1 MKSKNYLLK
10 KSTGSTII
18 LISVAVLG
26 VISIFIII
34 VGLALMTGLTGN
46 NSGGGTIG
54 SLSGCSNNQLSINQK
69 SKIEN
74 NKPVYQVAA
83 EKSGIP
89 WQFLASLHLRET
101 NLADTPSNNPG
112 DGPFQI
118 QGAKYKTFGVDSA
131 TEAGEKAKSL
141 VKSFYNKD
149 LSKTSN
155 EDTIK
160 LAFLA
165 YNRGGMYVEG
175 GCSWNQSPY
184 VMNQF
189 DAQHTNMVWPNNTCE
204 PESVRGKTNTQLGT
218 FTVYSALV
226 GCSISGKTALPINPS
241 HLSSYPYNNSFHG
254 RSVSYSPSKPGHN
267 VILCPNKYNTNIS
280 CNTTGEAVDLRAPGG
295 TEVYAPF
302 DSKVVFSSMSGS
314 LCGGICGGFI
324 VIQSLDGKSAAVL
337 AHLQN
342 YVTQGSTVS
351 AGQRI
356 GELKEYPGGFGP
368 HLHFEL
374 WSNNLP
380 IHAGI
385 GSPSQVIPNIWAAQK
400 KVLGF

>member
-1 MKSKNYLLK
+1 MKTKIFFLRKLA
-10 KSTGSTII
+10 GSTKIFI
-18 LISVAVLG
+18 LVAVLG
-26 VISIFIII
+26 VSSIFIII
-34 VGLALMTGLTGN
+34 VGLALMSGLTGN
-46 NSGGGTIG
+46 NSGGGTIA
-54 SLSGCSNNQLSINQK
+54 SLSSCSNNRLSINQK
-69 SKIEN
+69 SRIDS
-74 NKPVYQVAA
+74 NKPIYQAA
-83 EKSGIP
+83 ADKVDVP
-89 WQFLASLHLRET
+89 WQFLASLHLRES
-101 NLADTPSNNPG
+101 NLSNTPLNNPE
-112 DGPFQI
+112 DGPFQV

-218 FTVYSALV
+218 FTVYSVLV
-226 GCSISGKTALPINPS
+226 GCSLSGKTALPINPS
-241 HLSSYPYNNSFHG
+241 ILSSYPYNSSFHG

-267 VILCPNKYNTNIS
+267 VILCPNSYNTNIS
-280 CNTTGEAVDLRAPGG
+280 CNKSGEAVDLQAPGG
-295 TEVYAPF
+295 TEIYAPF
-302 DSKVVFSSMSGS
+302 DSKVVFSSRPSS

-324 VIQSLDGKSAAVL
+324 VLQSLDGQSTAAL

-342 YVTQGSTVS
+342 YTSQGDIVS

-356 GELKEYPGGFGP
+356 GELKQYSGAFGP

-374 WSNNLP
+374 WTNNQP

-385 GSPSQVIPNIWAAQK
+385 GAPNEIIPNIWTAQK
-400 KVLGF
+400 KALGF